1 MLVVT
6 YYLLIDGHRIR
17 EWLLRFDDDSIAR
30 EYLEA
35 VDSELEAVLFGNLMN
50 VIATAVI
57 AIIALQ
63 AYNAFVPTAAEVPY
77 PALAGALTGLASLV
91 PVIGM
96 KIVYISLAIAAAIPI
111 VLGPDESLGLYVVGF
126 LVLAVVVVDTIHN
139 LILRPV
145 LSGETTHVGLLMLPY
160 TLGPVVLGV
169 DGQFFAPIIL
179 AVGLTFAKRHSPD
192 YAAHPLTKAFPENN
206 SASEISYPPDRRPCP
221 DEHGPTY

>member
-1 MLVVT
+1 MAGEYQAYQQGKLNVFISFAPENAPTVTGILASFFLDVFIVLVVT

-63 AYNAFVPTAAEVPY
+63 AYNAFVPTAAEAPY

-139 LILRPV
+139 
-145 LSGETTHVGLLMLPY
+145 
-160 TLGPVVLGV
+160 
-169 DGQFFAPIIL
+169 
-179 AVGLTFAKRHSPD
+179 
-192 YAAHPLTKAFPENN
+192 
-206 SASEISYPPDRRPCP
+206 
-221 DEHGPTY
+221 